1 MLNVLLCFF
10 CFLSSLHHNFFGVN
24 LPFSSLVVVVVVVVV
39 VILAILLRKKL
50 TLKLS
55 SITFSMDD
63 LTVED

>member
-1 MLNVLLCFF
+1 VLNVLLCFF

-39 VILAILLRKKL
+39 ILAILLRKKL